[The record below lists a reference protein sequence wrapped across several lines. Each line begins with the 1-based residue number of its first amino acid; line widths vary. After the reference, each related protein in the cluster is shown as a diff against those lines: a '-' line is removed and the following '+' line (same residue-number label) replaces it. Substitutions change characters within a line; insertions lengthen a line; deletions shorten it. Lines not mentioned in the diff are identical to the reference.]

1 MRENV
6 FHHKHYLDYDKQL
19 KQSALQQEVTINY
32 CNYSCKL
39 LHLNV
44 SKSPGC
50 ACVQIYNDYEQIFST
65 IVLTLFSLFERAVR
79 YMLVLYF
86 LSLCWLSL
94 CKTFFICFFIVCNPP
109 RAFRLG
115 GGRGWTSNQIFK
127 KGGGPQLSEGDWWER
142 GGAFFWGV
150 AIFA

>member
-115 GGRGWTSNQIFK
+115 GGGGGAGLNLQPNFQ
-127 KGGGPQLSEGDWWER
+127 KGGRTSTFR
-142 GGAFFWGV
+142 G
-150 AIFA
+150 